1 MKRQAF
7 GSKTK
12 VGIIV
17 LILSLF
23 LLPISTSISM
33 AEEGKAG
40 AQTKLAALSD
50 NGQGEEEDD
59 DDEAAAAGM
68 SAAQEAAGEG
78 ITKKKIVIGIAAAAV
93 IAAIIAAN
101 DDDET
106 TTEHPQ

>member
-7 GSKTK
+7 GSKAK

-23 LLPISTSISM
+23 LLPISPSISLAGEKTAD
-33 AEEGKAG
+33 AE
-40 AQTKLAALSD
+40 TRLAALSAD
-50 NGQGEEEDD
+50 SQS
-59 DDEAAAAGM
+59 DEAAAAGM
-68 SAAQEAAGEG
+68 GAAEEAAGEG
-78 ITKKKIVIGIAAAAV
+78 ITKKKVIIGIAAAAV

-101 DDDET
+101 DDDDT

>member
-1 MKRQAF
+1 MKRQDF
-7 GSKTK
+7 DITTK
-12 VGIIV
+12 FCIII
-17 LILSLF
+17 LIFSF
-23 LLPISTSISM
+23 VLLPISPSISM

-78 ITKKKIVIGIAAAAV
+78 ITKKKVVIGIAAAAV

>member
-17 LILSLF
+17 LIFSLF
-23 LLPISTSISM
+23 LLPISPSISM
-33 AEEGKAG
+33 AGEKA
-40 AQTKLAALSD
+40 ADTETKLAALSAD
-50 NGQGEEEDD
+50 SQE
-59 DDEAAAAGM
+59 DEAAAAGM
-68 SAAQEAAGEG
+68 GAAEEAAGEG